1 MAFLAPIAGGLLG
14 AALGGMTGSK
24 QNTTT
29 QVQRSDPWVGV
40 QPYLSGEYRDAW
52 NAPYPEYYPG
62 QLVAD
67 PSQAT
72 NWSQAAILQRAQGGD
87 PTLNAA
93 NRSVQGTLNGNYLA
107 NLPGQQQLN
116 SIGRGDYLYSN
127 PAMGML
133 GRIGS
138 GAMLNSN
145 PWLDAMFGRAASSV
159 GDTFKNNV
167 MPGIAG
173 MFSSAGRYGSN
184 SMDTALGTAEK
195 NYGRTLGDLATS
207 IYGGNYANE
216 RGLQQQAL
224 GTMGGL
230 YQGERGLQNNA
241 LGISGDMF
249 GRERGLMGQMAGLAP
264 GLQQAGYMPLQLAG
278 QVGAAQDLR
287 NQAGIDAAKQRWDY
301 QTNATR
307 DRLSWLNSLYSGAA
321 PYATRSNTGSSG
333 VNPILGAMGGFAI
346 GNSIQNAMPSN
357 LFGGGSSTYPGSGG
371 WGTGDAFGNMDYGLF
386 I

>member
-1 MAFLAPIAGGLLG
+1 MSFLAPIAGGVLG
-14 AALGGMTGSK
+14 ALIGGSSGSK
-24 QNTTT
+24 QQTTT
-29 QVQRSDPWVGV
+29 QVQKSDPWSGV
-40 QPYLSGEYRDAW
+40 QPYLSGMYRDAW
-52 NAPYPEYYPG
+52 DAPYPEYYPG

-72 NWSQAAILQRAQGGD
+72 NWSQQQILNKAAWGD

-93 NRSVQGTLNGNYLA
+93 NRSVQNTLNGDYLY
-107 NLPGQQQLN
+107 NLPGKRTLD

-133 GRIGS
+133 GRIGNGS
-138 GAMLNSN
+138 MLNSN
-145 PWLDAMFGRAASSV
+145 PWIDATFGRAASSV
-159 GDTFKNNV
+159 SDQFRNNV
-167 MPGIAG
+167 MPGIASA
-173 MFSSAGRYGSN
+173 FSGAGRYGSN
-184 SMDTALGTAEK
+184 AMDTALGTAEK
-195 NYGRTLGDLATS
+195 SYGRTLGDLATS

-224 GTMGGL
+224 GTMGSL

-241 LGISGDMF
+241 LGIGGEMF
-249 GRERGLMGQMAGLAP
+249 GRERSMMGQMAGLAP

-287 NQAGIDAAKQRWDY
+287 NQAAIDAAKQRWDY

-321 PYATRSNTGSSG
+321 PYASRSNTGSSG
-333 VNPILGAMGGFAI
+333 VNPVLGAMGGFMM
-346 GNSIQNAMPSN
+346 GQGIQNAMPS
-357 LFGGGSSTYPGSGG
+357 FGGGSSTFPGSGG
-371 WGTGDAFGNMDYGLF
+371 WGTGDAWGNMDYGLF
-386 I
+386 L